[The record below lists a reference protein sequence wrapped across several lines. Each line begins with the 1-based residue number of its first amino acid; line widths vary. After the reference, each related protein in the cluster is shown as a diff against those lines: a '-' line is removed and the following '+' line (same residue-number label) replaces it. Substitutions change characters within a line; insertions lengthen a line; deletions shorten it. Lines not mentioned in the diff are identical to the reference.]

1 VSDTGNVE
9 DIMTDVTART
19 RMLIRAPVSDVFH
32 AFADQQR
39 IRDFW
44 LKSAS
49 GPLTRDAHVEWEFIL
64 PGARETV
71 DVLEFSKNEHIKFT
85 WSNGNVVDMT
95 FDRDAGDATRVEI
108 VVTGFSGNDAATQ
121 AVNATEGFAIVLCD
135 LKSLLETGKS
145 GGMVRDKALLIA
157 EDMAVT

>member
-1 VSDTGNVE
+1 
-9 DIMTDVTART
+9 MTEVTART
-19 RMLIRAPVSDVFH
+19 KMLIRAAVTDVFD
-32 AFADQQR
+32 AFADPRR

-49 GPLTRDAHVEWEFIL
+49 GPLTRGAHVQWEFML

-71 DVLEFSKNEHIKFT
+71 DVTEFSRNEHIKFK
-85 WSNGNVVDMT
+85 WSSGNVVDIT
-95 FDRDAGDATRVEI
+95 FDRHADDATRVEV
-108 VVTGFSGNDAATQ
+108 VVTGFSGDDSAAQ
-121 AVNATEGFAIVLCD
+121 AVNATEGFEIVLCD

-157 EDMAVT
+157 EDMALR

>member
-1 VSDTGNVE
+1 MTNVTGR
-9 DIMTDVTART
+9 AK
-19 RMLIRAPVSDVFH
+19 MLIRAPASEVFD
-32 AFADQQR
+32 AFADAQR
-39 IRDFW
+39 IREFW

-49 GPLTRDAHVEWEFIL
+49 GPLARDTHVEWEFML

-71 DVLEFSKNEHIKFT
+71 DVVEFSKNEHIKFR
-85 WSNGNVVDMT
+85 WSNGNVIDMT
-95 FDRDAGDATRVEI
+95 FDRHADDATRVE
-108 VVTGFSGNDAATQ
+108 VVVSGFSGNDSITQ

-157 EDMAVT
+157 EDMAPR

>member
-1 VSDTGNVE
+1 MPDA
-9 DIMTDVTART
+9 IART
-19 RMLIRAPVSDVFH
+19 KMLIRAPVSDVFD
-32 AFADQQR
+32 AFADPQR

-49 GPLTRDAHVEWEFIL
+49 GPLMPDAHVEWEFLL

-71 DVLEFSKNEHIKFT
+71 DVVEFLRNEHIKFK
-85 WSNGNVVDMT
+85 WSNGNVVDLT
-95 FDRDAGDATRVEI
+95 FDQHPDEATRVEV
-108 VVTGFSGNDAATQ
+108 VVTGFSGNDSALQ

-157 EDMAVT
+157 EEMALR